1 MPNREKQC
9 ASPQQAQGC
18 AYNDGSS
25 IVVGRDHGSCHGCG
39 HGCGCDCDC
48 DRVVIA
54 IVVVSVVVIVGGV
67 VLWFLCL
74 VEVYVDVDCGGD
86 AGINYASRAVA
97 SPFRADFAEHCVQIA
112 LLPLD

>member
-1 MPNREKQC
+1 MDL
-9 ASPQQAQGC
+9 AM
-18 AYNDGSS
+18 
-25 IVVGRDHGSCHGCG
+25 VVGMVVVVILIVIV
-39 HGCGCDCDC
+39 
-48 DRVVIA
+48 VVIA